1 MQKAATAQQ
10 SPSLFSLFLFF
21 LRFGLTAFGGPAM
34 IAYIRQKVVEEKKWL
49 NGDSFRSGIAICQ
62 SIPGATA
69 MQMATYVGLRKAGV
83 LGALVSFLGFILPPF
98 ALMIALS
105 VLYMKTHNLPQMIS
119 VFNGL
124 QVIIVAIVA
133 NATLAV
139 GLVSL
144 KDWPG
149 AVIALLSALMFALNM
164 HPILVI
170 ILAGLLGI
178 VIYSRLPFTNQGKRE
193 EESFSFRPLFLIIL
207 IIFLSF
213 ILLFLYNS
221 NLFSLGLLMMRIDLF
236 AFGGGFASLPIMFH
250 EVVNLRQWMDGATF
264 LNGIALGQ
272 VTPGPIVITATFIGY
287 YLYGFWGGL
296 VATLSIFFPSFLLVV
311 GVTPHYDRLCSSPY
325 FNRAVAGAICAF
337 VGLLLSATLRF
348 TTDIPWDI
356 LRISLVA
363 GAFFALAKK
372 VDLLWVLLA
381 GTIISVLFL

>member
-1 MQKAATAQQ
+1 MEKTATFQQ
-10 SPSLFSLFLFF
+10 SPSLLNLFLFF

-49 NGDSFRSGIAICQ
+49 DEDGFRSGIAICQ

-83 LGALVSFLGFILPPF
+83 LGALVSFLGFTLPPF
-98 ALMIALS
+98 ALMITLS
-105 VLYMKTHNLPQMIS
+105 ALYMKTHNLPQVIS

-124 QVIIVAIVA
+124 QVIIVAIIA
-133 NATLAV
+133 NATLAI
-139 GLVSL
+139 GTVSL
-144 KDWPG
+144 KDWQG
-149 AVIALLSALMFALNM
+149 AVIALLSALMFALNV
-164 HPILVI
+164 HPIVVVVF
-170 ILAGLLGI
+170 AGLLG
-178 VIYSRLPFTNQGKRE
+178 VAFYARVSFANQGKKE
-193 EESFSFRPLFLIIL
+193 EESFSFRPLFLII
-207 IIFLSF
+207 IFTF
-213 ILLFLYNS
+213 LLFTLLFFYNRS
-221 NLFSLGLLMMRIDLF
+221 LFGLGILMMRIDLF

-296 VATLSIFFPSFLLVV
+296 VATFSIFLPSFLLVV
-311 GVTPHYDRLCSSPY
+311 GITPYFDCLRSSPY
-325 FNRAVAGAICAF
+325 FNRAIAGAICAF
-337 VGLLLSATLRF
+337 VGLLMSATLRF
-348 TTDIPWDI
+348 AADIPWDI
-356 LRISLVA
+356 LRITLVV

-372 VDLLWVLLA
+372 VDLLWVLLI